1 MAKNLQTI
9 LKNITQGVYVISV
22 NHKGE
27 KNAFTAAWVMQ
38 VSFDPLLICFSINPK
53 HRSYSL
59 LKKGNICCISVLNN
73 QQFNIAVH
81 FGQSIPDKM
90 SAYQWLETKSG
101 APALAESLA
110 YFDCCVD
117 NFSRAGDHEIVLCKV
132 INAEIIAPGE
142 PMLYKDTDDM
152 DSSSAL
158 YKK

>member
-1 MAKNLQTI
+1 MTKTLQSI
-9 LKNITQGVYVISV
+9 LKNITHGVYVISV
-22 NHKGE
+22 NNKGE

-38 VSFDPLLICFSINPK
+38 VSFDPVLLSFSINPK
-53 HRSYSL
+53 HRSYSIL
-59 LKKGNICCISVLNN
+59 QKGNVCCISVLNN
-73 QQFNIAVH
+73 KQLNIANH
-81 FGQSIPDKM
+81 FGQSSPDKM
-90 SAYQWLETKSG
+90 SAYQWLETKTG
-101 APALAESLA
+101 APALAESLV

-117 NFSRAGDHEIVLCKV
+117 NFSKAGDHEIVLCKV

>member
-1 MAKNLQTI
+1 MAKDLQTI

-22 NHKGE
+22 NDKGE

-59 LKKGNICCISVLNN
+59 LKKGKVCCISVLNN

-101 APALAESLA
+101 APALTESLA

-117 NFSRAGDHEIVLCKV
+117 NFSTVGDHEIVLCKV
-132 INAEIIAPGE
+132 INAEIITPGE
-142 PMLYKDTDDM
+142 PMLYRDTDDM